1 MKQNADLL
9 SVALEHCFML
19 KDFQEERIFFINVFS
34 LVRAFKQW
42 QLCICFLCFFF
53 LFKFYYFCFCFAWMS
68 VVACELQ
75 TTPYLIYQ
83 HLILILVLSHNLLFF
98 LFFIFYFICLFELEE
113 NQEQWNP
120 LEHLILREDTAES
133 FTKKCHLSD
142 CESTFNYFHL
152 FLLLS
157 HSWMRINWCYILS
170 KSFEIIVIHSKSN
183 YCCFKCFS
191 WLI

>member
-1 MKQNADLL
+1 M
-9 SVALEHCFML
+9 
-19 KDFQEERIFFINVFS
+19 
-34 LVRAFKQW
+34 
-42 QLCICFLCFFF
+42 F
-53 LFKFYYFCFCFAWMS
+53 LFCMNVSCCMWTANYP
-68 VVACELQ
+68 L
-75 TTPYLIYQ
+75 PYLPALDSDTRSQ
-83 HLILILVLSHNLLFF
+83 SQPFVF

-133 FTKKCHLSD
+133 FTKKFNLSD